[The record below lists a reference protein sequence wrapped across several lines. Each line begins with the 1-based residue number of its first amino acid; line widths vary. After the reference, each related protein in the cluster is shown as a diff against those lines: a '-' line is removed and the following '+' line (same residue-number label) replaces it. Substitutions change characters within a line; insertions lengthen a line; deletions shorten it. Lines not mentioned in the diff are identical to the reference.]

1 MLINELDIF
10 FAEKKKLMTEAKKK
24 GYSSHGCISII
35 QGAG

>member
-10 FAEKKKLMTEAKKK
+10 FAEKKKLMNEAEEK
-24 GYSSHGCISII
+24 GYSSHGCISIS